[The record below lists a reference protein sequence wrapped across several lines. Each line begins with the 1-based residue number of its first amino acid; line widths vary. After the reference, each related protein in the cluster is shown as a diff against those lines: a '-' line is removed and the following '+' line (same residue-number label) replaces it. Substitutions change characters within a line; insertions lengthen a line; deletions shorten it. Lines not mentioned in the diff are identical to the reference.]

1 MNPRIVSTSSN
12 HKVIT
17 DKEDVRERNWVNKG
31 KVRQMEF
38 LADLNITFKII
49 YLQMQNERVRTE
61 EHIEYDSNDSPDE
74 GSSSSSSKSSHHKLE
89 PEIYKTRKDENFTEY
104 YKSVRD
110 NNNKVITT
118 VRFEVAK

>member
-1 MNPRIVSTSSN
+1 MSASTN

-17 DKEDVRERNWVNKG
+17 DKKDVRERNWVNKG
-31 KVRQMEF
+31 KVRKMD
-38 LADLNITFKII
+38 LLVNLNITFEII

-61 EHIEYDSNDSPDE
+61 EHIEYDSDDSPGE

-118 VRFEVAK
+118 VWFEVAK